1 MFSFSSMLFF
11 QTEALA
17 AIHQSRIEL
26 MRALFPQVLPWRLAR
41 IQGAMVELTRL
52 PAVFSKTFSDS
63 LDGEPEP
70 AQLVATKAGAAEAP
84 GAAPQKANVPAR
96 KPAGRRKTKAP
107 SAP

>member
-1 MFSFSSMLFF
+1 MFSFSPMLSF
-11 QTEALA
+11 QTEVLA
-17 AIHQSRIEL
+17 AINQSRIEL

-63 LDGEPEP
+63 LAGEPE
-70 AQLVATKAGAAEAP
+70 QLVATNAGAAEAP
-84 GAAPQKANVPAR
+84 GAAPQKDVVPAR
-96 KPAGRRKTKAP
+96 KTAARRKTKAP

>member
-1 MFSFSSMLFF
+1 MFSFSPMLSF
-11 QTEALA
+11 QTEALT

-63 LDGEPEP
+63 LAGEPEP
-70 AQLVATKAGAAEAP
+70 AQLVSTEAP
-84 GAAPQKANVPAR
+84 GATPQKAAVPAR
-96 KPAGRRKTKAP
+96 NPAGRRKTKAP

>member
-1 MFSFSSMLFF
+1 MFSFSPMLFF

-84 GAAPQKANVPAR
+84 GAAPQKADVPAR

>member
-1 MFSFSSMLFF
+1 MFSFSPMLSF
-11 QTEALA
+11 QNEVLT
-17 AIHQSRIEL
+17 AINQSRIEL

-63 LDGEPEP
+63 LAGEPE
-70 AQLVATKAGAAEAP
+70 QLVATKAGAAEAP
-84 GAAPQKANVPAR
+84 GAAPQKAAVPAR
-96 KPAGRRKTKAP
+96 KPAARRKTKAP